1 MVKVS
6 KILSD
11 KSRNIKVK
19 NSFDYIELSRKGL
32 SVKQLHDILDYIN
45 LSTKELAKIISL
57 SERQIN
63 RYKDNDVLRTDIS
76 AQLIQ
81 IVELYTKGYELF
93 EDTDKFQRWMNS
105 EIQGLG
111 NIKPISLLDTIFGI
125 QMVINELGRLEHG
138 VYS

>member
-1 MVKVS
+1 MVKIS

-19 NSFDYIELSRKGL
+19 NSFDYIELSRRGL
-32 SVKQLHDILDYIN
+32 SVKQLHEVLDYIN

-63 RYKDNDVLRTDIS
+63 RYKDDDVLRTDIS

-81 IVELYTKGYELF
+81 IVELYAKGYELF
-93 EDTDKFQRWMNS
+93 GDPDKFQRWMNA

-111 NIKPISLLDTIFGI
+111 HVKPISLLDTVFGI